1 MLLMKDKNMD
11 AEMVKLF
18 LHPEKFIDDSV
29 SEAELLR
36 KKASELAKQQRKDF
50 VEDALNNNWP
60 EKEIKARLIKL
71 IRASTKPEE
80 KNEDK
85 RPDSTVETLSS
96 NLISLMDKLQNSR
109 YQVHSL
115 VKSKPDEAAR
125 LRKIGS
131 QPIRQLGQDKRRLVR
146 IQTVDDVVSAVM
158 TVNRQPMRH
167 DTLVDWLGVKRPI
180 HEATLH
186 LSSLRI
192 TSVDRDSKEFL
203 PGETF
208 GYGWE
213 LVNNEDGWAPTESRQ
228 YIIRWACI
236 NGMIGLDKMSSLRR
250 MPKSR
255 EPIFKSLER
264 LGSILDDVTEFK
276 DLGNAVQWAVERQLG
291 PEHEAVVSYLA
302 GKLEGKATM
311 IALDK
316 ITAASSWYELLNAVT
331 SLARTHQLDM
341 RRRYEFEG
349 GRLVKWFS
357 GLGRVRPPW
366 QKKSCQECVAWN

>member
-1 MLLMKDKNMD
+1 MIKLADVKEQSFRNLKDLRACLAGRKVRDYEVPIDRFSIDEGGVLCAGPVEGQMAQSALKGLLSIYHLPWQF
-11 AEMVKLF
+11 ATE
-18 LHPEKFIDDSV
+18 ECS
-29 SEAELLR
+29 SELLTH
-36 KKASELAKQQRKDF
+36 
-50 VEDALNNNWP
+50 
-60 EKEIKARLIKL
+60 I
-71 IRASTKPEE
+71 
-80 KNEDK
+80 
-85 RPDSTVETLSS
+85 
-96 NLISLMDKLQNSR
+96 
-109 YQVHSL
+109 
-115 VKSKPDEAAR
+115 
-125 LRKIGS
+125 
-131 QPIRQLGQDKRRLVR
+131 IRQLGQDKRKLVR

-158 TVNRQPMRH
+158 PANRQPMRH

-213 LVNNEDGWAPTESRQ
+213 LLNNEDGWAPTESRQ

-255 EPIFKSLER
+255 EPIFQSLER
-264 LGSILDDVTEFK
+264 LGSVLDDVTEFK
-276 DLGNAVQWAVERQLG
+276 DLGNAVKWAGEKQLG
-291 PEHEAVVSYLA
+291 PEHDAVVSYLA
-302 GKLEGKATM
+302 GRLEGKATM

-316 ITAASSWYELLNAVT
+316 ITVASSWYDLLNMVT
-331 SLARTHQLDM
+331 SLAKTHHLDM

-349 GRLVKWFS
+349 GMLVKWFS
-357 GLGRVRPPW
+357 RQGRVRPPW
-366 QKKSCQECVAWN
+366 QKKSCQECVAWNSN